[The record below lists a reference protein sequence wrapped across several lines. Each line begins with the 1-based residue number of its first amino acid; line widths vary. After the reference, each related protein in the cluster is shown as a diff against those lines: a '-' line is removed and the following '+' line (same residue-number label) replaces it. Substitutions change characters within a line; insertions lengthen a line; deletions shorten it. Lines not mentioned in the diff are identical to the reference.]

1 MSAGRKI
8 RRSSHGRSLCTR
20 AIEKHGLR
28 RNIYTRNAERTRKK
42 FQNNSPLTPKG
53 ANVLTYTYECIALS
67 RLIQTIE
74 GGTGGRER
82 RITRATTDVRKACNF
97 HGPKRETGFLHQR
110 TFEQDTFEWSS
121 ITKQKRRSER
131 GRPSLFV
138 RKNVLCTKHLFSN
151 SHVRSRTNDD
161 NHDLDSASQ
170 FNNRILILQHISTI
184 EIGRRAPR

>member
-1 MSAGRKI
+1 MPKCLSKFWKKMSAGRKI
-8 RRSSHGRSLCTR
+8 RRSSHGRSLSAR

-82 RITRATTDVRKACNF
+82 TN
-97 HGPKRETGFLHQR
+97 H
-110 TFEQDTFEWSS
+110 SS
-121 ITKQKRRSER
+121 HNRRSQ
-131 GRPSLFV
+131 SVQL
-138 RKNVLCTKHLFSN
+138 S
-151 SHVRSRTNDD
+151 RSKTRDW
-161 NHDLDSASQ
+161 LSASEN
-170 FNNRILILQHISTI
+170 FRTDYFRTLFIHETKTTL
-184 EIGRRAPR
+184 RARTAIAVR